1 MKLTTSVAPEN
12 TLLVEARV
20 IPSEIGFINALI
32 EEYEGLAVIRTLDR
46 RQGLIKLWIPE
57 GYLPLLRAVCEDFI
71 SRGWMYSFQIIDP
84 WWEIQDPAENPS
96 FTQGE
101 RT

>member
-1 MKLTTSVAPEN
+1 MKVNSYIAPFN
-12 TLLVEARV
+12 THLVVARV

-46 RQGLIKLWIPE
+46 HQGLIKLWIPD

-71 SRGWMYSFQIIDP
+71 SRGWMFSYELVDA
-84 WWEIQDPAENPS
+84 WWEIQEPPENPS
-96 FTQGE
+96 LTQGDN
-101 RT
+101 T